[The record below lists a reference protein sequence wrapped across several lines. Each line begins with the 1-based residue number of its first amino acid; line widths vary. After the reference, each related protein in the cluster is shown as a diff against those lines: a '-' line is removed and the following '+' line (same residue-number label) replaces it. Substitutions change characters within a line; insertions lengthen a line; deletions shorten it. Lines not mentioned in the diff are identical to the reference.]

1 MGLGAKFKL
10 SFDGTS
16 VQRGLRS
23 VKRGLSTVGDMVKR
37 VALSAVAMGAALG
50 GALALFAKSASAAA
64 SDFEMLVTQ
73 FEVLTGSQE
82 TASKLMKV
90 FREEAQKSS
99 LTLQDWAGSAKTLLA
114 FGTDSKDVVGAMR
127 LIGDVSMGS
136 SEQFKFMTIAFA
148 QVAAA
153 GRLMGQEVRQM
164 VNAGFNPLQQIS
176 ERTGESMAVLKK
188 RMEDGLIPFSE
199 VKQAFIDATSEG
211 GRFYKAIDRGADTF
225 IGKTNKLKDAAFGIK
240 LAFGEG
246 FNDGLKV
253 ALDELTNFI
262 PQFKERVTQMGGV
275 IGMAIKEAV
284 EGDANNLTL
293 VGGIIGD
300 YLMAGIEASIKRPL
314 TKYYDWM
321 RSKTGGIGDITPAG
335 YGMSQ
340 LFENN
345 LRSDSFGETFKEA
358 TAGTRDKQASLVSA
372 LRLQQAES
380 YGIKSFGGRDFR
392 MDLSGKSPIV
402 DGSGNRIKETLESIE
417 RHMAKTEMN
426 TRGPTGF

>member
-284 EGDANNLTL
+284 EGDANNLNL

-300 YLMAGIEASIKRPL
+300 YLMAGIEASMKRPL
-314 TKYYDWM
+314 TKLYDWITP
-321 RSKTGGIGDITPAG
+321 KTGGITPSSIAKG
-335 YGMSQ
+335 AVFDHY
-340 LFENN
+340 

-358 TAGTRDKQASLVSA
+358 TAGTRDKQASLASA

-402 DGSGNRIKETLESIE
+402 DGSGNRIRETLESIE

>member
-23 VKRGLSTVGDMVKR
+23 VKRGLSTVGDIVKR

-284 EGDANNLTL
+284 EGDANNLNL

-300 YLMAGIEASIKRPL
+300 YLMAGIEASMKRPL
-314 TKYYDWM
+314 TKLYDWITP
-321 RSKTGGIGDITPAG
+321 KTGGITPSSIAKG
-335 YGMSQ
+335 AVFDHY
-340 LFENN
+340 

-358 TAGTRDKQASLVSA
+358 TAGTRDKQASLASA

-402 DGSGNRIKETLESIE
+402 DGSGNRIRETLESIE